1 MDDTVKAK
9 TDLPQCC
16 TTFYEQA
23 WVRDLA
29 EECFHPGGEA
39 LTRRTVEAMQLPAEA
54 QLVDLGCGAGTSALL
69 LAQHYALNVVGLD
82 PSALNLNHAA
92 EKARQH
98 VAGARVQWVQGQ
110 ADHLPWADASVDGV
124 LAECTLSLFPDK
136 PQVLEE
142 TLRVLKP
149 GGVMAMTDMCLDGAL
164 PEDLMQALAPWTC
177 LSDTLS
183 EAGYRDLFRNAGYV
197 QQTCV
202 DESHT
207 LKELCATL
215 KRRLLM
221 LAAASQLGPMAAG
234 MNASALSDAGLD
246 LAGIRHWLQRFE
258 AAVDAGAIR
267 YVRFHLQKTP

>member
-1 MDDTVKAK
+1 MDDTVKPAAV
-9 TDLPQCC
+9 LPSCC

-39 LTRRTVEAMQLPAEA
+39 LTRRTVEAMQLPSDAILA
-54 QLVDLGCGAGTSALL
+54 DLGCGAGTSALL
-69 LAQHYALNVVGLD
+69 LAEHYGLQVLGLD
-82 PSALNLNHAA
+82 RSVVNLRHAA
-92 EKARQH
+92 DKAQQH
-98 VAGARVQWVQGQ
+98 SYGQRVEWVQGR
-110 ADHLPWADASVDGV
+110 ADSLPWSDASIDGV

-136 PQVLEE
+136 PQVMNE

-149 GGVMAMTDMCLDGAL
+149 GGVMAITDMCLEGAL
-164 PEDLMQALAPWTC
+164 PDDLMQALAPWTC

-183 EAGYRDLFRNAGYV
+183 ESAYRELFEHAGYRWLDG
-197 QQTCV
+197 V

-207 LKELCATL
+207 LKELVATL
-215 KRRLLM
+215 KRRLLI
-221 LAAASQLGPMAAG
+221 LAAASQLGPQAAG

-258 AAVDAGAIR
+258 AAVDSGVIR
-267 YVRFHLQKTP
+267 YVRFHVQKPA